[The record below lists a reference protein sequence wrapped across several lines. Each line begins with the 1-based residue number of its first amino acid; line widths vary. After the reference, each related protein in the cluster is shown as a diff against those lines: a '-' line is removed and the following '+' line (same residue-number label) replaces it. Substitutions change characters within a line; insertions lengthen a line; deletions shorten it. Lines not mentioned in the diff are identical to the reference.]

1 MIFNSGLEMFQKR
14 GAWQE
19 RERGGEKIR
28 GGGCDPQTM
37 TFIRDNI

>member
-19 RERGGEKIR
+19 RGGEKIR
-28 GGGCDPQTM
+28 GGGCDPRTM